1 MTMVLEAESQFLW
14 VESHLA
20 SWHRAP
26 LKPLGQMHRWPWWQV
41 PPFWQMSS
49 SSSQTLAEERE
60 RKKTNIKMTIH

>member
-49 SSSQTLAEERE
+49 SSSQTLAE
-60 RKKTNIKMTIH
+60 